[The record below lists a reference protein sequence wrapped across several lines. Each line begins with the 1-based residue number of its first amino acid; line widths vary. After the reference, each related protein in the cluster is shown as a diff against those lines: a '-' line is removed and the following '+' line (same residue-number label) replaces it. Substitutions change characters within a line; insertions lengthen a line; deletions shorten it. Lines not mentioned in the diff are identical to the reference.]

1 MLKLLILF
9 FAALTLWGCSDMGDK
24 VTDINPNPP
33 ETLLSFTADIRPIF
47 VANCAS
53 CHLNGAAN
61 GNLQLDSHLL
71 LMSTGLHFPVIIPS
85 NPDSSYLIQKI
96 EGRAGDRM
104 PLGGFLGP
112 SDSLK
117 IRTWISQGALDN

>member
-9 FAALTLWGCSDMGDK
+9 FVALTLWGCSDMGDK
-24 VTDINPNPP
+24 VTDIDHNPP
-33 ETLLSFTADIRPIF
+33 DTLFSFVANIRPIF

-61 GNLQLDSHLL
+61 GNLQLDSYSL
-71 LMSTGLHFPVIIPS
+71 LMSTGFHAPVIIPN

-104 PLGGFLGP
+104 PLGGFL
-112 SDSLK
+112 SSADSLK
-117 IRTWISQGALDN
+117 IRIWVSQGALDN